1 MANTVRPVK
10 GRYAERMAPDD
21 RREQLLDSALRV
33 IVTQGVHKVSI
44 DAVAKEAGVTRPV
57 VYGHFEDSNALL
69 RASLAREE
77 QRATAQWVA
86 AMAQAVHGTPVQAAV
101 TGFRNFLD
109 TVQASPDLW
118 RAVFMLA
125 DSSTPQFRSRLEL
138 GREVAAQTLEELIRR
153 AVGVGLDEDTDVPL
167 VARMLLAVIWESGR
181 LVLSDPNTYPPQR
194 LIALA
199 EKTIALHLD
208 LHSR

>member
-1 MANTVRPVK
+1 MANTVRPVN
-10 GRYAERMAPDD
+10 GRYAQRMAPED

-44 DAVAKEAGVTRPV
+44 DSVAKEAGVTRPV

-86 AMAQAVHGTPVQAAV
+86 AMAQADRRTPTQAAV
-101 TGFRNFLD
+101 TGFRGFLD
-109 TVQASPDLW
+109 AVQKSPDLW

-125 DSSTPQFRSRLEL
+125 DSSTPQFRARLEL
-138 GREVAAQTLEELIRR
+138 GREVAAQNLEELIRG
-153 AVGVGLDEDTDVPL
+153 AIGAGLDEDTDVPL
-167 VARMLLAVIWESGR
+167 LARMLLAVMWESGR

-199 EKTIALHLD
+199 ENTIALHLD
-208 LHSR
+208 THSR